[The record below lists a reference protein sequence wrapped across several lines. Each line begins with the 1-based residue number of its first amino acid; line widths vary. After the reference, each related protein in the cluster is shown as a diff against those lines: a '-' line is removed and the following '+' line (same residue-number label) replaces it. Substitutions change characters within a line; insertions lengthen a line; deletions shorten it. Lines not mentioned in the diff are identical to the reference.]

1 MKKAIA
7 TKGFAFIEAVS
18 QCPTAFGR
26 TVGLKTAPDI
36 LQWFKGNSVTVE
48 EAEKMAEK
56 DLEGKIVVGEF
67 VYREFPTVT
76 ETLYETVKEAK
87 KGAKKN

>member
-1 MKKAIA
+1 ML
-7 TKGFAFIEAVS
+7 
-18 QCPTAFGR
+18 R
-26 TVGLKTAPDI
+26 
-36 LQWFKGNSVTVE
+36 WFKENSVTLQ

-67 VYREFPTVT
+67 VHREFPTLT
-76 ETLYETVKEAK
+76 ETLHEIVKEAK